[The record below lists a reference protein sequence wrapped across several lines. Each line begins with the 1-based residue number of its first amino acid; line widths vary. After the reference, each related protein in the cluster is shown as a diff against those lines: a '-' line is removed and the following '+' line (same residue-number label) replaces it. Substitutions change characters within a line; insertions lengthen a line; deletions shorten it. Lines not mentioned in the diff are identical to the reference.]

1 MTGQS
6 RFNVRADS
14 CQGKPSLATPMN
26 PVQPDPPGS
35 KNIPKQPRPLILETP
50 PGLRRFP
57 ILRRMPGGMRPQ
69 TFWHLPHFALQLSLL
84 SNAQGPGMMNALCVC
99 PLVRLA
105 QVAMLFLGGGW
116 FDSWCLNQG
125 LVHSR
130 VDGEGVIAE
139 PEVNWAEEAFS
150 KIA

>member
-1 MTGQS
+1 
-6 RFNVRADS
+6 
-14 CQGKPSLATPMN
+14 
-26 PVQPDPPGS
+26 
-35 KNIPKQPRPLILETP
+35 
-50 PGLRRFP
+50 
-57 ILRRMPGGMRPQ
+57 MPGGMRPQ
-69 TFWHLPHFALQLSLL
+69 TLWHLPHFALQLSLL

-116 FDSWCLNQG
+116 ANEWFDSWCLNQG